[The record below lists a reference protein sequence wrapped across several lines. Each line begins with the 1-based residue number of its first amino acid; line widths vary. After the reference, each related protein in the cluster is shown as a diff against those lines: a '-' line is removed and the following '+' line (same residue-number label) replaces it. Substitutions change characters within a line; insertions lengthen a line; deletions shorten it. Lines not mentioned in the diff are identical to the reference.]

1 MRRIDSRRRN
11 LRGDLREFRD
21 IDSVALSQ
29 HHGPKDGVLE
39 LADVPRPVEG
49 AEQTQR
55 LRRYRANA
63 LAFFRGKSRQK
74 MPRQRR
80 NICPSFPQR
89 WHGDREYMQTVEEV
103 LAEATVLH

>member
-1 MRRIDSRRRN
+1 MKELRDGLRGFLQRRIDRRRRN

-29 HHGPKDGVLE
+29 HHGAKDGVLE

-55 LRRYRANA
+55 LRPYRANA
-63 LAFFRGKSRQK
+63 LAFFRSKSRQK

-80 NICPSFPQR
+80 NICLSFPQR
-89 WHGDREYMQTVEEV
+89 WHSDREHM
-103 LAEATVLH
+103 